1 MATYQTTYTNAPPKG
16 LHGQIASEEKCNK
29 ISRTVENLGGV
40 RFGQPVQRGAAD
52 HGVVPFAAAGE
63 FIGIAVLNPAVPA
76 DVLAPDSY
84 PRYFTGAFMTM
95 GTVYVTAGAAVGQGD
110 AVFYN
115 TLTHRYVNAAG
126 ANIVGPIPD
135 AVFDTS
141 GADGAIVEIAL
152 RLRASAPAA

>member
-29 ISRTVENLGGV
+29 ISRTVEHLGGV

-52 HGVVPFAAAGE
+52 HGVVPFAAGGE

-76 DVLAPDSY
+76 DVLVPDSY

-95 GTVYVTAGAAVGQGD
+95 GTMYVTAGATV
-110 AVFYN
+110 
-115 TLTHRYVNAAG
+115 AAG
-126 ANIVGPIPD
+126 DPVYYVTATGRYTNTDNTGANPAIPD
-135 AVFDTS
+135 AFFEAS
-141 GADGAIVEIAL
+141 GTNGAIVQISLGL
-152 RLRASAPAA
+152 RHQA